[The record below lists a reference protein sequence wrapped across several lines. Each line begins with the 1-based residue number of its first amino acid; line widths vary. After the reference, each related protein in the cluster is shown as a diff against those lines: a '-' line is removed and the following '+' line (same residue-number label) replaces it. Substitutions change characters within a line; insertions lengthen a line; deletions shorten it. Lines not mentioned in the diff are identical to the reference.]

1 MKILSLGAGVQSTT
15 LALMAATGELGEM
28 PDCAIFAD
36 TGAEPKSVY
45 EHLARLK
52 KAVPFPIYEVSA
64 GNIRND
70 LFKGTNSGGSK
81 RFASIP
87 FFLDRGKQGIG
98 MARRQCTSEYKIL
111 PINKKVRELLG
122 FKPRQRIPND
132 SAEMWIGIS
141 TDEAMRMKP
150 SRANFIKNRWP
161 LIEKGMNRGK
171 CIEWMDRNSWSAPKS
186 ACTFC
191 PFRSDES
198 WITMKSQD
206 PESFEDAVKLDYA
219 LREVDHQGTLKSIPY
234 IHRSCKP
241 LDKIDF
247 RTNMELGQPD
257 LFMNDCEGMCG
268 V

>member
-15 LALMAATGELGEM
+15 LALMAASGELGEV

-45 EHLARLK
+45 EHLKRLK
-52 KAVPFPIYEVSA
+52 AFVPFPIYEVQA
-64 GNIRND
+64 GNIRSD
-70 LFKGTNSGGSK
+70 LIKGTNSGGSK

-98 MARRQCTSEYKIL
+98 MARRQCTSEYKII

-122 FKPRQRIPND
+122 YKPRQRIPND
-132 SAEMWIGIS
+132 AAEMWIGIS
-141 TDEAMRMKP
+141 TDEAIRMKP
-150 SRANFIKNRWP
+150 SRANYIKNRWP
-161 LIEKGMNRGK
+161 LIEKQMNRGR
-171 CIEWMDRNSWSAPKS
+171 CIDWMDKNGWNAPKS

-206 PESFEDAVKLDYA
+206 PESFSDAVVIDRA
-219 LREVDHQGTLKSIPY
+219 LRETGHMGTLKAIPF

-241 LDKIDF
+241 LDQIDF